1 MKSEKSITK
10 LAMENDQM
18 LLSHSETGSLRVEA
32 EDLRDG
38 RTQGLPSA
46 GITNNCHKSHVPQTL
61 RERRFT
67 FLLTVLLWTM
77 CSVPM

>member
-1 MKSEKSITK
+1 MGEIGRRRWEWIVHTFMKSEKSITK

-46 GITNNCHKSHVPQTL
+46 GITNK
-61 RERRFT
+61 
-67 FLLTVLLWTM
+67 
-77 CSVPM
+77 